1 MFCPN
6 CGREA
11 REQDTFCTRCGR
23 ELGTSELPPG
33 GDIGDVGDELAVP
46 WRGGQVALGIA
57 LVGIAFLLISGVTVI
72 LERLGVGLAWGAW
85 LGSHAIG
92 VVILVA
98 VWLLGQYRGGMSPA
112 GLLAALGLRRPRI
125 SGQTTLL
132 AAAVGLRLPRNSW
145 LTALLLTGLALGVSL
160 GFTVLY
166 AWLMQLLA
174 ADLLLPPDVPGEV
187 IFDGL
192 AAVWSFEALA
202 GWTPLTE
209 EIFFRGFVLAGL
221 VHRWGAARAVVGSA
235 LIFAVFHL
243 HPGVIVPIFVA
254 GMLLAALY
262 RATGSLWPPIIA
274 HAAQNA
280 IALVAIMYGG

>member
-1 MFCPN
+1 M
-6 CGREA
+6 
-11 REQDTFCTRCGR
+11 
-23 ELGTSELPPG
+23 PPG

-132 AAAVGLRLPRNSW
+132 AAAVGLRLPRNPW